1 MKMNVDYLDYDEEYE
16 RFYQLINAY
25 SVSRTVSE
33 MYAEWHVVDWDDC
46 SEWTPYCVCM
56 RELTRSAYTIYNPNT
71 HKALY
76 PVSYPCLLRFKSDQI
91 MTEALAVRDAAKINQ
106 ILVTQKDNRN
116 INFSNYISGK
126 NTIKAWHELGVFK
139 NDRKMSE
146 ASVYSMAMDQF
157 IWHPLIF
164 YNFDVACSHDEVF
177 RQIILHDVIPWYRE
191 RRKFAYHRD
200 SGLEKIPPHF
210 NC

>member
-1 MKMNVDYLDYDEEYE
+1 MKMNVDYIDYDEKYE
-16 RFYQLINAY
+16 RFYQLIKAY

-56 RELTRSAYTIYNPNT
+56 RERTSSGYTIYNPYT

-76 PVSYPCLLRFKSDQI
+76 PVSYPCLLRFKSDRI
-91 MTEALAVRDAAKINQ
+91 MTEALAVHDAAKINQ
-106 ILVTQKDNRN
+106 ILLIQKDTRH
-116 INFSNYISGK
+116 IIFTNYISSK
-126 NTIKAWHELGVFK
+126 DTIKAWYELGVFK

-146 ASVYSMAMDQF
+146 SSTYSMALNQLKWYPM
-157 IWHPLIF
+157 IF

-200 SGLEKIPPHF
+200 SGLEKVPPYF
-210 NC
+210 CC